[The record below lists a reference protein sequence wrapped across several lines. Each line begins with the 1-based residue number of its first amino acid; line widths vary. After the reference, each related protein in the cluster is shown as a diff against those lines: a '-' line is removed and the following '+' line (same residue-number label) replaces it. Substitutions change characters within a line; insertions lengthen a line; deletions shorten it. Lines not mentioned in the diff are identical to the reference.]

1 MRRRECI
8 AFLAGGAGLCLLS
21 PWRPATA
28 QPAGKVF
35 KLGWLRPNT
44 AGPADFQALGIPAAL
59 KRSGWVEGQNL
70 QIERRRADGHASRLP
85 ALARELVQQRCD
97 ALFTVGL
104 SATRAAADATAST
117 SIVFFGNFDPVAT
130 GLVDS
135 LARPGGNVS
144 GVLVAPDGTLAAK
157 KMEPLREAVPRAVRV
172 GFLSPEDPAMQGQI
186 AEARRAAAALGQEAV
201 VVTVRSGD
209 HAAALSTLVAEH
221 AQTLLV
227 GAHTSFMTERRPII
241 ERALRHK
248 LPTMWEWAEQVRD
261 GGLMA
266 YSTSLNGL
274 YDRVAGYI
282 DRVFRG
288 AGAGDLPIEQPPTF
302 GLVLNQGAAHAIG
315 LSLPRPL
322 LLRAEEV
329 IE

>member
-1 MRRRECI
+1 MKRRVVVL
-8 AFLAGGAGLCLLS
+8 LAVLGAAAARRAL
-21 PWRPATA
+21 A
-28 QPAGKVF
+28 QPAVRRIGLLAPGTV
-35 KLGWLRPNT
+35 
-44 AGPADFQALGIPAAL
+44 ADPSRYPEPLLQGLHEL
-59 KRSGWVEGQNL
+59 GWVEGRNL
-70 QIERRRADGHASRLP
+70 RIERRIAADRVERLP
-85 ALARELVQQRCD
+85 AMAEELV
-97 ALFTVGL
+97 ALDIELVVTVGTPAAL
-104 SATRAAADATAST
+104 AARKASGRVPIVMAT
-117 SIVFFGNFDPVAT
+117 IGDPVAT

-144 GVLVAPDGTLAAK
+144 GVLIAPDGTLAAK

>member
-1 MRRRECI
+1 MKRRVVVL
-8 AFLAGGAGLCLLS
+8 LAVLGAAAARRALAHPAVRRIGLLAPGTVADPSRYPEPLLEGL
-21 PWRPATA
+21 
-28 QPAGKVF
+28 QE
-35 KLGWLRPNT
+35 L
-44 AGPADFQALGIPAAL
+44 
-59 KRSGWVEGQNL
+59 GWVEGRNL
-70 QIERRRADGHASRLP
+70 RIERRIAADRVERLP
-85 ALARELVQQRCD
+85 AMAEELV
-97 ALFTVGL
+97 ALDIELVVTVGTPAAL
-104 SATRAAADATAST
+104 AARKASGRVPIVMAT
-117 SIVFFGNFDPVAT
+117 IGDPVAT

-144 GVLVAPDGTLAAK
+144 GVLIAPDGTLAAK